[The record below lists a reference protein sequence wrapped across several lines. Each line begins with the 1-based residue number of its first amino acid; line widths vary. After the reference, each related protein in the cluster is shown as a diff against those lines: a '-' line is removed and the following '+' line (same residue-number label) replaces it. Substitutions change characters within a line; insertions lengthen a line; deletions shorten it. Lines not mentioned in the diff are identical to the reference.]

1 MKRAFILVFLF
12 LQVGFLFASTS
23 LETFLSSL
31 PAVTYEKIET
41 MKGFESSYKIYIDQP
56 LDHDNPGRGT
66 FAQKM
71 YLNHKSQDEDIV
83 VVTEGYLAPRN
94 YLYELTAITE
104 SNQLVVEHRY
114 FGESQPEKHNWE
126 YLDTKQAAHDHLR
139 IINLFRDYYTRK
151 FIASGISKGGQTT
164 LFLKYYYPDLVDV
177 SVPYVAPI
185 NLMQEEPRIHL
196 FLEMVGE
203 RECRTK
209 IKEFQRLALSRRD
222 SLLPMLKEFVEEKD
236 LTYEI
241 LEFEKAF
248 EYQVLEYPFSF
259 WQWGWKE
266 YEDIPDESASNQEIF
281 DHLQRVIGIDG
292 YSDEDLLPIIS
303 FYVQAYNEIG
313 YYNYDISYLKDL
325 LKVTTNATNEILVPK
340 TYVLNYDPELM
351 PKMVYFLEREADN
364 VLYLYGEYD
373 TWSASQ
379 VPVTGLTNSVKI
391 IKPEGHHTTRFLNLN
406 EKEQKIAA
414 ETLSRWLEREIK
426 IGKGKL

>member
-1 MKRAFILVFLF
+1 MKHAIIFVYFL
-12 LQVGFLFASTS
+12 LQVGFVFANSS
-23 LETFLSSL
+23 VETFLSSL
-31 PAVTYEKIET
+31 PAVEFEKIET
-41 MKGFESSYKIYIDQP
+41 MEGFEASYKLYINQP

-66 FAQKM
+66 FSQKM
-71 YLNHKSQDEDIV
+71 YLNHKSRDEDLVI
-83 VVTEGYLAPRN
+83 VTEGYLVPTN
-94 YLYELTAITE
+94 YLYELTAITN
-104 SNQLVVEHRY
+104 SNQLIVEHRY

-126 YLDTKQAAHDHLR
+126 YLDTRQAAHDHLR
-139 IINLFRDYYTRK
+139 IVNLFRDYYTRK

-196 FLEMVGE
+196 FLEMVGD
-203 RECRTK
+203 RECRDK
-209 IKEFQRLALSRRD
+209 IKEFQRLALSQRD
-222 SLLPMLKEFVEEKD
+222 SLLLYLKFGAIQQGY
-236 LTYEI
+236 TYDI
-241 LEFEKAF
+241 MGFETAF

-259 WQWGWKE
+259 WQWGAVE
-266 YEDIPDESASNQEIF
+266 CDEIPTDTTDVIAVYE
-281 DHLQRVIGIDG
+281 HLQRVVSIEGF
-292 YSDEDLLPIIS
+292 SDQELAPIIS

-313 YYNYDISYLKDL
+313 YYDYDITYLKDL

-340 TYVLNYDPELM
+340 SYVPEYDPELL

-391 IKPEGHHTTRFLNLN
+391 IKPEGHHTTRFLNLG